1 MTVFDIL
8 KGLKEADDNTQGI
21 RSQAIGDYST
31 YIKSAQATD
40 RLGYGKIVLIDF
52 CRYTFLYISP
62 SIFSTLQQK
71 GIRDNGGRIDNIL
84 DERQLSYL
92 TNILKSYFALQKK
105 YALIESSVLHFDLSI
120 NTSLCKQMIHA
131 SLTPCLIDSNKHIT
145 LGICMLTYSTRKQI
159 GNALGKLPGVDYHF
173 ELRNDKWVQT
183 NNSHLTNME
192 KVIIGQSANGKSIA
206 NIAEYLSVSIAT
218 IKTHRTNI
226 FKKLG
231 VSNITE
237 AIQYVEDYNLI

>member
-8 KGLKEADDNTQGI
+8 RGLKEADDDALSI
-21 RSQAIGDYST
+21 CSQAINDYSP

-92 TNILKSYFALQKK
+92 TNILKSYFALQK
-105 YALIESSVLHFDLSI
+105 
-120 NTSLCKQMIHA
+120 NTPL
-131 SLTPCLIDSNKHIT
+131 
-145 LGICMLTYSTRKQI
+145 
-159 GNALGKLPGVDYHF
+159 
-173 ELRNDKWVQT
+173 
-183 NNSHLTNME
+183 
-192 KVIIGQSANGKSIA
+192 
-206 NIAEYLSVSIAT
+206 
-218 IKTHRTNI
+218 
-226 FKKLG
+226 
-231 VSNITE
+231 
-237 AIQYVEDYNLI
+237 

>member
-8 KGLKEADDNTQGI
+8 KGLRETDNDAQSI
-21 RSQAIGDYST
+21 SSQAVNDYSP

-52 CRYTFLYISP
+52 CQYTFLYISS

-71 GIRDNGGRIDNIL
+71 RFRDNGGRIDNIL

-92 TNILKSYFALQKK
+92 SNILKSYFALQKN
-105 YALIESSVLHFDLSI
+105 YTHIESSVLHFDFSI

-159 GNALGKLPGVDYHF
+159 GNALVKLSGVDYHF

-183 NNSHLTNME
+183 NNSHLTDME
-192 KVIIGQSANGKSIA
+192 KIIIGQSANGKSIA

-231 VSNITE
+231 VNNIIE
-237 AIQYVEDYNLI
+237 AIQYVESYNLI

>member
-21 RSQAIGDYST
+21 RSQAMGGYSP
-31 YIKSAQATD
+31 YIKSAQAID
-40 RLGYGKIVLIDF
+40 RLGYGRIVLIDF
-52 CRYTFLYISP
+52 CQCTFLYTSP
-62 SIFSTLQQK
+62 SIFSTLPQK
-71 GIRDNGGRIDNIL
+71 GIRDNRGRIDNIL
-84 DERQLSYL
+84 EERQLSYL
-92 TNILKSYFALQKK
+92 SNILKSYFALQEN
-105 YALIESSVLHFDLSI
+105 YARIESSVLHFDFLI

-159 GNALGKLPGVDYHF
+159 GNALVKLPGVDYHF
-173 ELRNDKWVQT
+173 ELRNDRWVQI
-183 NNSHLTNME
+183 NNSYLTDME

-231 VSNITE
+231 VNNITE

>member
-1 MTVFDIL
+1 MTIFDIL
-8 KGLKEADDNTQGI
+8 KGLKETDDNTQSI
-21 RSQAIGDYST
+21 QSQAISDYSP

-52 CRYTFLYISP
+52 CQYTFLYISP

-71 GIRDNGGRIDNIL
+71 RFRDNGGRIDNIL

-131 SLTPCLIDSNKHIT
+131 SLTPCLV
-145 LGICMLTYSTRKQI
+145 M
-159 GNALGKLPGVDYHF
+159 
-173 ELRNDKWVQT
+173 
-183 NNSHLTNME
+183 
-192 KVIIGQSANGKSIA
+192 
-206 NIAEYLSVSIAT
+206 
-218 IKTHRTNI
+218 IK
-226 FKKLG
+226 K
-231 VSNITE
+231 
-237 AIQYVEDYNLI
+237 

>member
-1 MTVFDIL
+1 MTIFDIL
-8 KGLKEADDNTQGI
+8 KGLKETDDNTQSI
-21 RSQAIGDYST
+21 QSQAISDYSP

-52 CRYTFLYISP
+52 CQYTFLYISP

-71 GIRDNGGRIDNIL
+71 RFRDNGGRIDNIL

-131 SLTPCLIDSNKHIT
+131 SLTPC
-145 LGICMLTYSTRKQI
+145 
-159 GNALGKLPGVDYHF
+159 
-173 ELRNDKWVQT
+173 

-231 VSNITE
+231 VNNITE

>member
-1 MTVFDIL
+1 MTIFDIL
-8 KGLKEADDNTQGI
+8 EGLKEADDNTQSI
-21 RSQAIGDYST
+21 QSQAISDYSP

-52 CRYTFLYISP
+52 CQYTFLYISP

-71 GIRDNGGRIDNIL
+71 RFRDNGGRIDNIL

-92 TNILKSYFALQKK
+92 SNILKSYFALQKN
-105 YALIESSVLHFDLSI
+105 YTHIESSVLHFDFSI

-159 GNALGKLPGVDYHF
+159 GNALVKLSGVDYHF

-206 NIAEYLSVSIAT
+206 NIAEYLSVSITT

>member
-8 KGLKEADDNTQGI
+8 KGLRETDNDAQSI
-21 RSQAIGDYST
+21 SSQAVNDYSP

-52 CRYTFLYISP
+52 CQCTFLYISP
-62 SIFSTLQQK
+62 SIFSALQRK
-71 GIRDNGGRIDNIL
+71 GIRYNGGIIDNIL
-84 DERQLSYL
+84 DERQLIYL
-92 TNILKSYFALQKK
+92 SNTLKSYFALQKNN
-105 YALIESSVLHFDLSI
+105 ARIESSVLHFDFPI
-120 NTSLCKQMIHA
+120 NISSCKQMIHA
-131 SLTPCLIDSNKHIT
+131 SLAPCLVGSNKHVI
-145 LGICMLTYSTRKQI
+145 LGFCMLTYSTRKRI
-159 GNALGKLPGVDYHF
+159 GNALVKLLGLDYHF

-183 NNSHLTNME
+183 NNSHLTDME
-192 KVIIGQSANGKSIA
+192 KIIIGQSANGKSIA

-231 VSNITE
+231 VNNIIE
-237 AIQYVEDYNLI
+237 AIQYVESYNLI